1 MNNKI
6 TVLIP
11 THERHNILLRAIKY
25 YDKTGIFVLIIDS
38 SLARFNRG
46 LPENIK
52 YMHVPDMP
60 FGDKIYA
67 AISKISTP
75 YTCLCADDDFLSE
88 SGLDSGLR
96 FLHKHLDYSS
106 VQGNYIQFSDINLS
120 KRYHPIY
127 DKNIGQSID
136 FNSVEERVKKSL
148 LIPQIFALHRT
159 GILKK
164 CLKVT
169 VGLKAISAVEVC
181 ISFIAT
187 YFGKHA
193 ILPIFWSARDMNRY
207 SSYVSINGD
216 LYAINKEEIQISNNN
231 IVITDWNGYIH
242 SDEGIKF
249 KKNLFTV
256 MAGSNIDTNLYTS
269 EVLFDLAF
277 NDFLKKN
284 RIQLE
289 AMDKSNSRLIAKIK
303 IKIKKILPIFVISI
317 YRFFIQI
324 FKFKESEV
332 LRDKYKN
339 TDGYPWSNNLAM
351 KDWINMKKVIVE
363 YKRFLEL

>member
-1 MNNKI
+1 
-6 TVLIP
+6 
-11 THERHNILLRAIKY
+11 
-25 YDKTGIFVLIIDS
+25 
-38 SLARFNRG
+38 
-46 LPENIK
+46 
-52 YMHVPDMP
+52 
-60 FGDKIYA
+60 
-67 AISKISTP
+67 
-75 YTCLCADDDFLSE
+75 
-88 SGLDSGLR
+88 
-96 FLHKHLDYSS
+96 
-106 VQGNYIQFSDINLS
+106 
-120 KRYHPIY
+120 
-127 DKNIGQSID
+127 
-136 FNSVEERVKKSL
+136 
-148 LIPQIFALHRT
+148 
-159 GILKK
+159 
-164 CLKVT
+164 
-169 VGLKAISAVEVC
+169 
-181 ISFIAT
+181 
-187 YFGKHA
+187 
-193 ILPIFWSARDMNRY
+193 MNRY
-207 SSYVSINGD
+207 SSYVGINGD